1 MQQCLVQ
8 CSKTALDWGLYDSS
22 LKVSAMKTTTLSI
35 AAALTLLASTAAFA
49 GELPS
54 YEANGF
60 PASPL
65 QVRVLGAAHLEQ
77 QAAAPAAISPAQAS
91 VLTPRKT
98 RTANAAATTGAAR

>member
-1 MQQCLVQ
+1 MQQHVVQRSKLVLNWV
-8 CSKTALDWGLYDSS
+8 SYDSS
-22 LKVSAMKTTTLSI
+22 LKASVMKTTTLSF
-35 AAALTLLASTAAFA
+35 ATALTLLASTAAFA
-49 GELPS
+49 GELPT

-77 QAAAPAAISPAQAS
+77 QATAPAAISPAQAS

-98 RTANAAATTGAAR
+98 RTANAAATIGAAR